1 MNENN
6 KEAIELMEK
15 FLHKLPNHRYD
26 RAIDV
31 ACGAGHLTLDL
42 LSKNYKNIDMFDS
55 CPYGIDVAGM
65 NVMDLKNTITVSLG
79 TMEDFNIDTVE
90 KANGIYLRWCV
101 TYLS

>member
-1 MNENN
+1 
-6 KEAIELMEK
+6 
-15 FLHKLPNHRYD
+15 
-26 RAIDV
+26 
-31 ACGAGHLTLDL
+31 
-42 LSKNYKNIDMFDS
+42 MFDS
-55 CPYGIDVAGM
+55 CPDGIDVAGM